1 MLRPQMKCECGSGE
15 YHEPLYDGYG
25 IFLCYACPH
34 CERERLSHYRPDI
47 LDRYDTDE
55 QIEPD

>member
-1 MLRPQMKCECGSGE
+1 MKCECGSGE